1 MRKNWKIVL
10 AASTVLTALGMGS
23 TLYAQDKPA
32 MPQTH
37 SGMMQGGQ
45 GDMSGMMNM
54 MGQMSQM
61 MEGCNSMM
69 KTMNQKHGPE
79 TPKEQQKPA
88 QPG

>member
-10 AASTVLTALGMGS
+10 ATSTVLTVLGMGP

-32 MPQTH
+32 TPKSG

-45 GDMSGMMNM
+45 DNMSGMMNM
-54 MGQMSQM
+54 MGQMSHM

-69 KTMNQKHGPE
+69 KTMNQQRGPA
-79 TPKEQQKPA
+79 TPKDQQKPA
-88 QPG
+88 QQG